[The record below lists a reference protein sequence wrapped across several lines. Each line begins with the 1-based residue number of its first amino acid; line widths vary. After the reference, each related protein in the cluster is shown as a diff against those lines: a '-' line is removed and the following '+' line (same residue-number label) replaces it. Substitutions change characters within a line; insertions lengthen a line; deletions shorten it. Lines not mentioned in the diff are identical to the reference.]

1 MKAYPVEFREKLV
14 KAYTQ
19 GGTSIRKL
27 ASRFDVSKSFVE
39 RLLRRKQATGDI
51 KPLRQG
57 GYQKSELHGYANQ
70 IHEMVEKYPDATLAE
85 YCEYWGESY
94 GIWVSVSTM
103 CRELQKQK
111 LTRKKRVYGVVKQQQ
126 SGYRNLEKNTGKK

>member
-1 MKAYPVEFREKLV
+1 MKPYSVEFREKIV
-14 KAYTQ
+14 KAYDKKD
-19 GGTSIRKL
+19 TSIRKL

-39 RLLRRKQATGDI
+39 RLLRRNQSTGDI

-57 GYQKSELHGYANQ
+57 GHQKSELHGYAAQ
-70 IHEMVEKYPDATLAE
+70 IHDMVEKYPDATLSE
-85 YCEYWGESY
+85 YCEHWGESY

-111 LTRKKRVYGVVKQQQ
+111 LTRKKKYP
-126 SGYRNLEKNTGKK
+126 